1 LDFKILYESINK
13 PRITMPHKVIYG
25 KFNVYKK
32 LLGYLFENKNVVN
45 DHFSSVLGRPSPS
58 TF

>member
-1 LDFKILYESINK
+1 
-13 PRITMPHKVIYG
+13 MPHKVIYG